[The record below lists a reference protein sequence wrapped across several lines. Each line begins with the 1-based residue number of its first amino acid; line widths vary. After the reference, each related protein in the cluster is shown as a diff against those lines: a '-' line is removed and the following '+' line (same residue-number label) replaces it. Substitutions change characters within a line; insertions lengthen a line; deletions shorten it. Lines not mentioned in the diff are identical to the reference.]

1 MIKTPTRAASAAAVD
16 MPRNHK
22 KILVVEDEK
31 DLSDLI
37 TYNLQRNGYDA
48 LSAADGPAALELA
61 AKNVPDLV
69 LLDLML
75 PDIDGRQILERLQK
89 DRPQELRNI
98 LVLTGDLVSDHEDD
112 LKAMGVDAVCPKPV
126 DIPCLLSTLAA
137 AGMNLKPGS
146 GTQA

>member
-1 MIKTPTRAASAAAVD
+1 MIKMPTRAASAAAVD

-75 PDIDGRQILERLQK
+75 PGLDGTEVARRLK
-89 DRPQELRNI
+89 SDSRTSVARRFRSLICSSRTLR
-98 LVLTGDLVSDHEDD
+98 
-112 LKAMGVDAVCPKPV
+112 CP
-126 DIPCLLSTLAA
+126 A
-137 AGMNLKPGS
+137 
-146 GTQA
+146 